1 MCRWNKR
8 ISGLVVSWAFL
19 VAQRLKCVPAMWET
33 RLRSLGREDP
43 LEKPLSFHRCPWFQ
57 EYVGDIGGSEAP
69 IICGVVAVHG
79 LSPKGLALGGDPS
92 RE

>member
-1 MCRWNKR
+1 MDLHQPAVKGA
-8 ISGLVVSWAFL
+8 SL
-19 VAQRLKCVPAMWET
+19 VAQTVKRLLTVRET